1 MDRDDITGPAA
12 LARVRAEF
20 AARVGDVTRLADL
33 DLTSRDLTRVLP
45 LLQEVL
51 ERVADL
57 LGAELAIL
65 WVADPVKQLLHAVLW
80 TGFDDAYAGP
90 LQVAFGSGS
99 AGRAVAERAAVLIAD
114 VEDYA
119 GDGIFRHGVVAHGM
133 RSAYGIPMLTT
144 GGDPMGAIS
153 VFYTEPTTPPEHPM
167 PLVKTYA
174 RQAAEIVDRGTLYA
188 EARELAL
195 LERERGRQLR
205 SLADAALALSAGDD
219 LDELLAIVTAAGRD
233 IIGAGRGSAIRTG
246 AIRTGAI
253 PTGTTVAPL
262 TPVVERNQ
270 IVRLTGEQLGSDMDL
285 PDLLAAPLVGRDGRN
300 LGLVQLSHK
309 TDKSAFSAEDEAIIV
324 QLAQMT
330 SSAIERL
337 EALAAERSARC
348 SAEAAART
356 YALLSEASATFASS
370 LDADELLTA
379 LVAMVVPTLADWAVL
394 HLLDEPGAEVRLGHV
409 QHRDPQKR
417 PQVLAFLNEY
427 VVALDMPTGAG
438 AVLRTGVHELYPEFP
453 AMVYENFAA
462 TFESADD
469 QPDEQRR
476 IVSPSVLVVPL
487 TARGRTFGALS
498 MMREQTY
505 TQADVEYTLDLVRRA
520 ALAVDTASRYAFER
534 ELADGLQRS
543 LLPRSMPMSPLL
555 TSASRYLPGARGT
568 QIGGDW
574 YDLIEVDH
582 GDLMLVVGDV
592 MGRGVQAAAVMGQ
605 LRATA
610 RAYALEGHGPA
621 QVLQRLDQ
629 VVLAIEELH
638 FTTCVVGRLNP
649 RTRTVRLASAG
660 HLPPLVIAAEGGG
673 RFLELDPGLP
683 LGVGGAT
690 FVEQVVELEPGD
702 TLLLYTDG
710 LVEDPQTGIGPG
722 MDQLLLVVEQ
732 PVQSAEEI
740 CDRVLAACARDGGHD
755 DDTALLALRLN
766 EAVSGADPE
775 PLVLELAAVP
785 ESAGIVR
792 HALRALLGEQ
802 GAGEVGDTAELLIT
816 ELVANAARHARGQ
829 VRVQAGL
836 RSGLLLVEVL
846 DSNKTLP
853 VSGPD
858 VDWES
863 ESGRGIALVEA
874 LADRWGADP
883 LPSGKRVWFELSLR
897 PL

>member
-20 AARVGDVTRLADL
+20 ATRVGDVTRLADL

-57 LGAELAIL
+57 LGAKLAIL

-114 VEDYA
+114 VQNLGDY
-119 GDGIFRHGVVAHGM
+119 DVFRDGVVAHGM

-233 IIGAGRGSAIRTG
+233 IIGAGRGSAARTG
-246 AIRTGAI
+246 AATHGA
-253 PTGTTVAPL
+253 L
-262 TPVVERNQ
+262 TPVVESNQ
-270 IVRLTGEQLGSDMDL
+270 IVRLTGEQLGSDSDL

-309 TDKSAFSAEDEAIIV
+309 ADKSAFSAEDEAIIV

-348 SAEAAART
+348 SAETAART

-394 HLLDEPGAEVRLGHV
+394 HLLDEPGTEVRLGHV

-427 VVALDMPTGAG
+427 VVTLDMTAGAG

-453 AMVYENFAA
+453 AMVYENLAA
-462 TFESADD
+462 TFEPAED
-469 QPDEQRR
+469 QPDEPRR
-476 IVSPSVLVVPL
+476 VVSPSVLVVPL

-498 MMREQTY
+498 MMREQIY
-505 TQADVEYTLDLVRRA
+505 TQADVAYTLDLVRRA

-574 YDLIEVDH
+574 YDLIEVDD

-710 LVEDPQTGIGPG
+710 LVEDPRTGIGPG
-722 MDQLLLVVEQ
+722 MDQLLLAVQQ

-740 CDRVLAACARDGGHD
+740 CDRVLAACAREGGHD

-775 PLVLELAAVP
+775 LLVLELAAVP

-829 VRVQAGL
+829 VRVQARL

-846 DSNKTLP
+846 DSNKALP

-874 LADRWGADP
+874 LADRWGAEP
-883 LPSGKRVWFELSLR
+883 LPSGKRVWFELSLL